1 MTQQMTQTQTV
12 NGVDVGRL
20 MENIEAI
27 KSNPVLA
34 KFRFKMNNEW
44 YDGGHTRTTING
56 YHGVGED
63 FTRDTSFTLDSDE
76 PPVLLGMDKGP
87 NPVEYLLAAIASCVT
102 TATVYHAAARGIR
115 IDEFESTVDGDID
128 IQGFLGLNKDVRPG
142 YQEIRIN
149 FRIKS
154 DAPQEEL
161 DELLAVAPM
170 LSPVF
175 NSVTQGV
182 PVRLNFER
190 KS

>member
-1 MTQQMTQTQTV
+1 MNQQMTETRTV
-12 NGVDVGRL
+12 NGVDVGQL
-20 MENIEAI
+20 MEHIEAI
-27 KSNPVLA
+27 KANPVLS

-44 YDGGHTRTTING
+44 YDGGHNRGTING

-63 FTRDTSFTLDSDE
+63 FTRDKSFTLDADE

-87 NPVEYLLAAIASCVT
+87 NPVEYLLAAITACVT

-115 IDEFESTVDGDID
+115 IDELESSVDGDID

-142 YQEIRIN
+142 YQEIRMN

-154 DAPQEEL
+154 DAPQAEL
-161 DELLAVAPM
+161 DELLAIAPT

-182 PVRLNFER
+182 PVRVNFER